1 MALSAGSDP
10 IATYELYLFISLKW
24 ITSIGDPFVIRAKGA
39 GLVIAVWFVGDD
51 HFQPSLD

>member
-24 ITSIGDPFVIRAKGA
+24 ITSIGDPFVIRQKGP
-39 GLVIAVWFVGDD
+39 V
-51 HFQPSLD
+51 

>member
-10 IATYELYLFISLKW
+10 IATYELYWRSFR
-24 ITSIGDPFVIRAKGA
+24 DPGKRGRFSNSR
-39 GLVIAVWFVGDD
+39 LVRGDD